1 MARREK
7 KDCRISMLLLF
18 LKQKKILK
26 AKYNLLLSILI
37 EREQISP
44 PSSPCN

>member
-1 MARREK
+1 MARRLPHFNVIIIIIPK
-7 KDCRISMLLLF
+7 G
-18 LKQKKILK
+18 KKILK
-26 AKYNLLLSILI
+26 AKHNLLLSILI